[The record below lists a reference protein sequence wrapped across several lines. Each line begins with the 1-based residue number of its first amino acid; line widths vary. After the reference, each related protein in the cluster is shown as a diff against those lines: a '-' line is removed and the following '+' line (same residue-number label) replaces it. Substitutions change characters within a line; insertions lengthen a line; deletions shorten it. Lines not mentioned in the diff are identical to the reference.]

1 MSKKLYLVETISM
14 FRMRYVVE
22 ARSEEHALDEV
33 TMNTSG
39 SYNEEWKEFS
49 QCALPEQ
56 IFSSREITTEEYLN
70 LFNKDNDYLVPW
82 TDEQKLD
89 YINKIDYKD

>member
-1 MSKKLYLVETISM
+1 MPKLYLVETM
-14 FRMRYVVE
+14 VTYRMRYVVE

-39 SYNEEWKEFS
+39 IYNEDWREFS